1 MPSCFIAEM
10 TSEQCSRAAGE
21 NAVVVIPMGSTE
33 LEGTH
38 LPLGVD
44 TIVAGGVAKRL
55 TGIPGVFIGP
65 TLPIGYSKWFLPFSG
80 TISLE
85 TETLTRVLIEY
96 VKSLLNA
103 GFHRFVFLNAHRGNN
118 ACIEAAARTLT
129 ADHRIR
135 IGMLSLWKLANDLCA
150 IQDGIIEEG
159 RFTHAGEI
167 MTSTVM
173 ALKPDTVVYDRMHAD
188 QLKSWEKIEFNVQN
202 SLGDIDFKGS
212 VQTLY
217 ADIREI
223 TDNGI
228 MGDPTGA
235 SAEKGEKIISRIA
248 NYSREFLKEFQRI
261 SMQGDRT
268 ETP

>member
-1 MPSCFIAEM
+1 MTSCFIEEM
-10 TSEQCSRAAGE
+10 TSDQCGRAVGE

-33 LEGTH
+33 LAGAH

-65 TLPIGYSKWFLPFSG
+65 TLPIGYSKWFLPFFG

-85 TETLTRVLIEY
+85 SETLTRVLTEY
-96 VKSLLNA
+96 VKSLVTA
-103 GFHRFVFLNAHRGNN
+103 GFRRFVFLNAHKGNN

-129 ADHRIR
+129 ADNGIR
-135 IGMLSLWKLANDLCA
+135 IGMLSIWKLANDLCA
-150 IQDGIIEEG
+150 IQDGIVDEG

-167 MTSTVM
+167 MTATVM
-173 ALKPDTVVYDRMHAD
+173 ALKPDAVVNDRMRAD
-188 QLKSWEKIEFNVQN
+188 QLKSWGQIEFKVQN
-202 SLGDIDFKGS
+202 SLGDIEFRGS

-217 ADIREI
+217 SDIREI
-223 TDNGI
+223 TDTGI

-235 SAEKGEKIISRIA
+235 SAEKGEKIVSRIA
-248 NYSREFLKEFQRI
+248 SYTREFLKEFQKI
-261 SMQGDRT
+261 SVQGDRT